1 MNNNL
6 IFLLLLLNQV
16 NSRLDII
23 RRERET
29 AERELHE
36 VDLAFNRAKNDYSQ
50 KEREVSSKM
59 SDFRQSRD
67 SLMKLYADFEDSERK
82 DKEFRSQK
90 IQEVI

>member
-1 MNNNL
+1 M
-6 IFLLLLLNQV
+6 
-16 NSRLDII
+16 DII

-50 KEREVSSKM
+50 KEREVSTKM

>member
-50 KEREVSSKM
+50 KEREVSTKM